1 MDLMPIVVGVF
12 KPLLWLLPFVVAAG
26 VLKTPWFKGWWGEH
40 QVRDLIR
47 RRLDPAVYREFHNVT
62 VRDEFGETTQ
72 IDHVY
77 VSPFGVLVIET
88 KHMRHWI
95 FGSARDAMWTQQNYR
110 HKTRFQ
116 NPLRQNYRHIKVLAS
131 LLGLPEA
138 TFKPV
143 IVFTGDCTFKTEMP
157 DEVCTLSDLIE
168 YIHSIDTRILTLEQ
182 VEGICRDLQHQRLEP
197 SIRTHREHVASLRRR
212 HAVAPPAIPA
222 APAVTRGRADSF
234 VEAAASRLLDAAE
247 HRIRYG
253 GRRPASRAVQ
263 FGLGAMVV
271 KGLVGVAALFLIW
284 WSLTTGIGS
293 VVQSLQPKPVVAAV
307 PDPQPTPVPPNRAPG
322 ATVVARTPQQP
333 AYRQPTA
340 EEIAEWQRQSEE
352 SMRILERNTPEV
364 PLALPGSP
372 RVGPAAQ

>member
-1 MDLMPIVVGVF
+1 MDLFV
-12 KPLLWLLPFVVAAG
+12 LLLTLLKSFWWLLPFVLVAA
-26 VLKTPWFKGWWGEH
+26 VLKSPWFKGWWGEY

-47 RRLDPAVYREFHNVT
+47 RRLNPALYREFHNVT

-116 NPLRQNYRHIKVLAS
+116 NPLRQNYRHITVLAS
-131 LLGLPEA
+131 LLGLPEGI
-138 TFKPV
+138 FKSI

-182 VEGICRDLQHQRLEP
+182 VESICRDLQRQRLEP

-222 APAVTRGRADSF
+222 APAVTLAEGSR
-234 VEAAASRLLDAAE
+234 AASASSASPEVGHTPCETLDMLKSG
-247 HRIRYG
+247 IR
-253 GRRPASRAVQ
+253 RA
-263 FGLGAMVV
+263 
-271 KGLVGVAALFLIW
+271 GVA
-284 WSLTTGIGS
+284 
-293 VVQSLQPKPVVAAV
+293 VREK
-307 PDPQPTPVPPNRAPG
+307 
-322 ATVVARTPQQP
+322 
-333 AYRQPTA
+333 
-340 EEIAEWQRQSEE
+340 
-352 SMRILERNTPEV
+352 
-364 PLALPGSP
+364 
-372 RVGPAAQ
+372 

>member
-1 MDLMPIVVGVF
+1 MDLMPIVVAMF
-12 KPLLWLLPFVVAAG
+12 KPLLWLLPLVVVAG
-26 VLKTPWFKGWWGEH
+26 VLKSPWFKGWWGEH

-47 RRLDPAVYREFHNVT
+47 RRLNPAVYREFHNVT

-88 KHMRHWI
+88 KNMRHWI
-95 FGSARDAMWTQQNYR
+95 FGSEDDKWWTQQIYR

-116 NPLRQNYRHIKVLAS
+116 NPLRQNYRHIKALES

-182 VEGICRDLQHQRLEP
+182 MEDICRDLQHLRLEP
-197 SIRTHREHVASLRRR
+197 STRTHRQHVAGLRRR
-212 HAVAPPAIPA
+212 HDEFDLGPVVA
-222 APAVTRGRADSF
+222 
-234 VEAAASRLLDAAE
+234 
-247 HRIRYG
+247 
-253 GRRPASRAVQ
+253 
-263 FGLGAMVV
+263 

-293 VVQSLQPKPVVAAV
+293 VVQSLQPKLVATPT
-307 PDPQPTPVPPNRAPG
+307 PDPQPVPVPPTRVSGTP
-322 ATVVARTPQQP
+322 VVAQPPPQP

-340 EEIAEWQRQSEE
+340 EEIAVWQRQSDE
-352 SMRILERNTPEV
+352 SMRILEQTTPEV

-372 RVGPAAQ
+372 QVGP